1 MQSNRFC
8 SSSYTLASPRASWTM
23 CYVTAVLAIGRT
35 LNGVISKLI
44 IGVCTVQIMYAVLMT
59 HGHCAVG
66 TVSIRVQCSDWS

>member
-1 MQSNRFC
+1 
-8 SSSYTLASPRASWTM
+8 M